1 MRTFAVWATYLA
13 AVFVGGALLAPWAY
27 HGAQA
32 AAGVWPALQDLAGEP
47 FHRYVHRCMLGLALA
62 GLWPATRLLG
72 LRSAR
77 ALGLGGPRSRWLR
90 EAACGLA
97 AGFLSLALIAAAAMA
112 LGGREWDAP
121 ESLAK
126 LLGDIAGATL
136 AAAVVAALEETL
148 FRGAVFGSLRKKLS
162 FVPAL
167 CLSSAVYAW
176 AHFFARARWE
186 ERVDALAGLAVLR
199 GMLSGLTNVQAL
211 LPGFLTLTLAGAL
224 LAWGYE
230 RTGRLAFS
238 MGLHAGWIFWLKAY
252 GALTDPAP
260 GGSAFWWGSGKLVDG
275 WAAFL
280 ALAALAACL
289 PRILKKCPENAS
301 SKEPGG

>member
-112 LGGREWDAP
+112 LGGREWD
-121 ESLAK
+121 E
-126 LLGDIAGATL
+126 
-136 AAAVVAALEETL
+136 
-148 FRGAVFGSLRKKLS
+148 LS